1 MSETT
6 EETIDVFEG
15 WESGDDNFLEG
26 TLTGETTSND
36 TTKVIKEAL
45 NTDIKETTEE
55 EQTEEELE
63 KEKELSDE
71 TFSDWSGDEIT
82 STESET
88 SEEAEENEDI
98 IVKGENITILETL
111 KEKGLVDYELEEDE
125 ELTEELA
132 SELIEDSFDA
142 NIEKTVEE
150 KIKDLPSV
158 VRQLIKHSINGGD
171 PNQLIS
177 SMVKQPT
184 NIITEDMDI
193 EDVNN
198 QKSIIKAARK
208 QKGEDDETI
217 DTYIAFLEESGKLAD
232 ISKKEFNSVIENK
245 KEFLKTQTAEQ
256 AEKRKQ
262 QKVKQ
267 REFKKDIISLVNDNE
282 QEVKLSRQ
290 EKKDLPDYI
299 AEPVVQLPNGNKI
312 SGLQNDLFKVLNDK
326 KKTLV
331 LAKLIKN
338 DFDFTDFIA
347 DSKTEVVK
355 KVRGINQSTE
365 KKKRSSQPKKKSL
378 ADMLD

>member
-26 TLTGETTSND
+26 TLTGDTTSND

-63 KEKELSDE
+63 KEKQVADE

-82 STESET
+82 ETQTTTET
-88 SEEAEENEDI
+88 EEEEDI
-98 IVKGENITILETL
+98 EEKGDNVTLLETL
-111 KEKGLVDYELEEDE
+111 KERGLVDYELEEGE

-132 SELIEDSFDA
+132 SELIEDGFDG
-142 NIEKTVEE
+142 NVEKTVEE
-150 KIKDLPSV
+150 KIKNLPSV
-158 VRQLIKHSINGGD
+158 VKQLIKHSINGGD

-184 NIITEDMDI
+184 NTITEDMDI

-198 QKSIIKAARK
+198 QKAVIKAARK

-232 ISKKEFNSVIENK
+232 ISKKEFETVIQNK

-256 AEKRKQ
+256 AERRKQ

-267 REFKKDIISLVNDNE
+267 REFKKDIVSLVNDNE

-290 EKKDLPDYI
+290 EKKELPDYI
-299 AEPVVQLPNGNKI
+299 AEPTVELQNGNKI
-312 SGLQNDLFKVLNDK
+312 SQLQSDLFKVLNDK
-326 KKTLV
+326 NKTLV

-355 KVRGINQSTE
+355 KVRGINQDTT

-378 ADMLD
+378 ADLLD